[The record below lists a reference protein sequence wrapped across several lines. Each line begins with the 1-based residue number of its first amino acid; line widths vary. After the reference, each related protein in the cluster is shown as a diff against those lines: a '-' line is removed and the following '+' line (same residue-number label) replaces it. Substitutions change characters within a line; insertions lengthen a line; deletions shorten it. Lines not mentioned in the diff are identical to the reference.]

1 MSEIDLADPTKL
13 TAKSGEEKVK
23 KKPYLCHGTSK
34 SLRNWQHPQVLEI
47 GVKVELIKGV
57 LIDSPHEI
65 SKYLP

>member
-1 MSEIDLADPTKL
+1 MSATDLADPIKL
-13 TAKSGEEKVK
+13 TATSTAGRAKT
-23 KKPYLCHGTSK
+23 KPHLCHRTSRRMK
-34 SLRNWQHPQVLEI
+34 NWHHPGLLEI